1 MASRAQQVA
10 DRLAARELGALL
22 VTGAANLRWLT
33 GFTGSSGLAIV
44 GPGAARHFFTDF
56 RYDDQSAAQLDGI
69 WQRHIVTELGKAA
82 AELLHDL
89 QSGRPLRVGF
99 DDSEVSV
106 ARHAALDEASG
117 EGVVLVA
124 AGGVIE
130 ELRMVKDDAEVEA
143 IRAAAKLADA
153 ALTDVL
159 GRGLVGRT
167 EAEVATDLE
176 VTMRQG
182 GASGSAFTPIV
193 AFGAHGALPHAYPRD
208 VEIPPDV
215 LVTIDWGAQLD
226 GYASD
231 CTRTF
236 ATGDI
241 GETEREVYELVLR
254 AEEAAVAAARSG
266 IGGRDLDAVAR
277 AIISEGGHGERFG
290 HGLGHGVGIEVHEGP
305 RLSVRSEDTLAAG
318 QVVTIEPGVY
328 LPGVCG
334 VRIEDLVVIGV
345 AGCEVLTSLP
355 RALQTIV

>member
-56 RYDDQSAAQLDGI
+56 RYDDQSATQLDRI
-69 WQRHIVTELGKAA
+69 WQRHIVPELGNAA
-82 AELLHDL
+82 AELLSDL

-99 DDSEVSV
+99 DDAELTV
-106 ARHAALDEASG
+106 ARHAALEEVSS
-117 EGVVLVA
+117 EGVVLVR

-130 ELRMVKDDAEVEA
+130 ALRMVKDDDEVA
-143 IRAAAKLADA
+143 LIRAATALADT
-153 ALTDVL
+153 ALTEVL

-167 EAEVATDLE
+167 EADVATDLD
-176 VTMRQG
+176 VTMRKA

-208 VEIPPDV
+208 IEIPPDV

-241 GETEREVYELVLR
+241 GDTEREVYDLVLR
-254 AEEAAVAAARSG
+254 AEEAAVAATRAG
-266 IGGRDLDAVAR
+266 IGGRELDAVAR
-277 AIISEGGHGERFG
+277 TIISDAGHGERFG

-305 RLSVRSEDTLAAG
+305 RLSVRSEDTLVAG

-334 VRIEDLVVIGV
+334 VRIEDLVVVGV
-345 AGCEVLTSLP
+345 AGCEVLTGLP